1 MSPRTEKQFKE
12 IREEKKERILQ
23 TSLELFADKGYD
35 NTSIS
40 QIAKNAG
47 ISKGLLYNYFESK
60 EEVVITILNKGIDE
74 ILSIFDPNHD
84 GILEPEELEFLIK
97 EQFRILKKKRSFWRL
112 YYQIALQGSVFK
124 YVSEK
129 IDQLYKPLMI
139 ILIDYFKK
147 MGFKNPEMEV
157 MIFMAILDGISL
169 DYVMKPELI
178 PLVNIEKEL
187 IERYC
192 KTGKNS

>member
-1 MSPRTEKQFKE
+1 MAPRTEKQYEE
-12 IREEKKERILQ
+12 IRQEKKELILQ

-40 QIAKNAG
+40 QIAKKAG

-74 ILSIFDPNHD
+74 VLKIFDPNHD
-84 GILEPEELEFLIK
+84 GVLDPEELEFLIK
-97 EQFRILKKKRSFWRL
+97 ENFRILKKKRSFWRL
-112 YYQIALQGSVFK
+112 YYQVALQGSVFK
-124 YVSEK
+124 YVSQK
-129 IDQLYKPLMI
+129 IDELYRPLMAM
-139 ILIDYFKK
+139 LIRYFKN
-147 MGFKNPEMEV
+147 MGFKNPETEV
-157 MIFMAILDGISL
+157 MIFSAILDGISL

-178 PLVNIEKEL
+178 PLENIEKEL

-192 KTGKNS
+192 KKNA